1 MTNTSQTLA
10 PPADTEPA
18 EVSRLVRA
26 ATAAACDFGDPDNAP
41 LRARA
46 LTAIADAMDAAAD
59 ELVPIA
65 REETALADARLTSE
79 LARTTYQLRRFVEV
93 VDEGSQFEA
102 TIDSADPDWA
112 LGPKPDLRRL
122 LVGLGPVAVYSAS
135 NFPFA
140 FSVAGGDTAA
150 ALAAG
155 CPVIVKGHPGHPLLS
170 QAVATIVSDQLDA
183 VGAPA
188 GTFALV
194 LGLEAGKQL
203 ITEPGVKAGAF
214 TGSAG
219 AGRALFDAA
228 CGRPEPIPFYGE
240 LGSIN
245 PVFVTSAAVGARRD
259 AIVEGFVASYTMGV
273 GQFCTKP
280 GFLFMPAGHDLSAD
294 LATAVRAVA
303 PATML
308 NDRIASGF
316 AEGISSL
323 SSVNGVEVLVE
334 GSVSGRDAGPT
345 LLATDVTTLLANKD
359 TLLEECFGPTAILV
373 TYADEKELLAAA
385 SAFTGNLTATV
396 HAEEHEAAGLAD
408 LLFLL
413 RERAGRLL
421 WNGWP
426 TGVAVTWAMQHGG
439 PYPATTASLFTSVGQ
454 SSIRRFLRPVSY
466 QGMPDAA
473 LPKVLRREGAPSIV
487 RREDGRLVLP

>member
-1 MTNTSQTLA
+1 MTNTTQTPA
-10 PPADTEPA
+10 PADTDPA
-18 EVSRLVRA
+18 EVSRLVVA
-26 ATAAACDFGDPDNAP
+26 ATVAAREFGDPDNAP
-41 LRARA
+41 MRAAALR
-46 LTAIADAMDAAAD
+46 AIADAMDAAAD

-65 REETALADARLTSE
+65 QGETALTEARLTSE
-79 LARTTYQLRRFVEV
+79 LARTTYQLRRFAEV
-93 VDEGSQFEA
+93 IDEGSLFEA
-102 TIDSADPDWA
+102 TIDSADPEWE
-112 LGPKPDLRRL
+112 LGPKPDVRRL
-122 LVGLGPVAVYSAS
+122 LIGLGPVAMYSAS

-155 CPVIVKGHPGHPLLS
+155 CPVIVKGHPGHPRLS
-170 QAVATIVSDQLDA
+170 LAVAQIVGEQLEA

-214 TGSAG
+214 TGSIG

-228 CGRPEPIPFYGE
+228 CARPEPIPFYGE

-245 PVFVTSAAVGARRD
+245 PAFVTAAALDARRAD
-259 AIVEGFVASYTMGV
+259 IVKGFVASYTMGV

-280 GFLFMPAGHDLSAD
+280 GYLFVPAGYDLSED
-294 LATAVRAVA
+294 LAAAAREVG

-316 AEGISSL
+316 ANGL
-323 SSVNGVEVLVE
+323 SALRGVDGVEVLVHGE
-334 GSVSGRDAGPT
+334 VSGRDAAPT
-345 LLATDVTTLLANKD
+345 LLATDVPTLLANQD
-359 TLLEECFGPTAILV
+359 PLLEECFGPTAIV
-373 TYADEKELLAAA
+373 ATYADEKEMLAAA
-385 SAFTGNLTATV
+385 AAFTGNLTAAV
-396 HAEEHEAAGLAD
+396 HAEEHEAAGLGE

-426 TGVAVTWAMQHGG
+426 TGVAVTWAMHHGG
-439 PYPATTASLFTSVGQ
+439 PYPATTFPLFTSVGQ
-454 SSIRRFLRPVSY
+454 TSIRRFLRPVSY

-473 LPKVLRREGAPSIV
+473 LPKALRREGRPSIV
-487 RREDGRLVLP
+487 RRVDGQLQLP

>member
-1 MTNTSQTLA
+1 MTNTTTTRA
-10 PPADTEPA
+10 TPVATEPD

-26 ATAAACDFGDPDNAP
+26 ATTAAREFGDPDNAP
-41 LRARA
+41 MRAQALR
-46 LTAIADAMDAAAD
+46 AIADAMDAAVD
-59 ELVPIA
+59 DLVPIG
-65 REETALADARLTSE
+65 REETALAGARLTSE
-79 LARTTYQLRRFVEV
+79 LARTTYQLRRFAEV
-93 VDEGSQFEA
+93 IEEGSQFEA

-122 LVGLGPVAVYSAS
+122 LIGIGPVAMYSAS

-155 CPVIVKGHPGHPLLS
+155 CPVIVKAHSGHPRLS
-170 QAVATIVSDQLDA
+170 KAVAAIVTEQLAA

-188 GTFALV
+188 GTFGLV
-194 LGLEAGKQL
+194 VGLEAGKQL

-214 TGSAG
+214 TGSVG

-228 CGRPEPIPFYGE
+228 CARPEPIPFYGE

-245 PVFVTSAAVGARRD
+245 PAFVTAAALEARRD
-259 AIVEGFVASYTMGV
+259 AIVEGFVASYTMGA

-280 GFLFMPAGHDLSAD
+280 GFLFVPAGHDVPEA
-294 LATAVRAVA
+294 LAAAVRGVGA
-303 PATML
+303 ATLL

-316 AEGISSL
+316 ADVLSSL
-323 SSVNGVEVLVE
+323 RSVDGVEVLVE
-334 GSVSGRDAGPT
+334 GEIVGRDAGPT
-345 LLATDVTTLLANKD
+345 LLATDVPTLLANKD
-359 TLLEECFGPTAILV
+359 ALLEECFGPTAIV
-373 TYADEKELLAAA
+373 VSYAGEQELLDAAA
-385 SAFTGNLTATV
+385 AFSGNLTATV
-396 HAEEHEAAGLAD
+396 HAEEHEAAGLGE
-408 LLFLL
+408 LLHLM

-426 TGVAVTWAMQHGG
+426 TGVAVTWGMHHGG
-439 PYPATTASLFTSVGQ
+439 PYPAATGSLFTSVGQ
-454 SSIRRFLRPVSY
+454 TSIRRFLRPVSY

-473 LPKVLRREGAPSIV
+473 LPKVLRRDGAPPIV
-487 RREDGRLVLP
+487 RRVDGQLVLP

>member
-1 MTNTSQTLA
+1 MTNISRTGVT
-10 PPADTEPA
+10 PAATEPA

-26 ATAAACDFGDPDNAP
+26 ATIAAREFGDPDNAP
-41 LRARA
+41 LRAQA
-46 LTAIADAMDAAAD
+46 LRAIADAMDAAAD

-65 REETALADARLTSE
+65 QEETALAEARLTSE
-79 LARTTYQLRRFVEV
+79 LARTTYQLRRFAEV
-93 VDEGSQFEA
+93 IDEGSQFEA

-122 LVGLGPVAVYSAS
+122 LIGIGPVAMYSAS

-155 CPVIVKGHPGHPLLS
+155 CPVIVKAHSGHPRLS
-170 QAVATIVSDQLDA
+170 QAVAAIVTAQLEA

-194 LGLEAGKQL
+194 VGLEAGKQL

-214 TGSAG
+214 TGSVG

-228 CGRPEPIPFYGE
+228 CARPEPIPFYGE

-245 PVFVTSAAVGARRD
+245 PAFVTAAALEARRD
-259 AIVEGFVASYTMGV
+259 SIVAGFVASYTMGV

-280 GFLFMPAGHDLSAD
+280 GFLFVPAGHDLSEA
-294 LATAVRAVA
+294 LATAVRGVG
-303 PATML
+303 PATLL

-316 AEGISSL
+316 AEVLSSL
-323 SSVNGVEVLVE
+323 SSVDGVEVLVE
-334 GSVSGRDAGPT
+334 GEIAGRDVGPT
-345 LLATDVTTLLANKD
+345 LLATDVPTLMARKD
-359 TLLEECFGPTAILV
+359 TLLEECFGPTAIVV

-396 HAEEHEAAGLAD
+396 QAEEHESAGLTD
-408 LLFLL
+408 LLFVL

-439 PYPATTASLFTSVGQ
+439 PYPATTSLFTSVGQ
-454 SSIRRFLRPVSY
+454 TSIRRFLRPVSY

-487 RREDGRLVLP
+487 RRVDGQLVLP

>member
-1 MTNTSQTLA
+1 MIDPSQTLT
-10 PPADTEPA
+10 PPADTGPA
-18 EVSRLVRA
+18 EVTRLVLA
-26 ATAAACDFGDPDNAP
+26 ATAAAREFGDPDNAP
-41 LRARA
+41 LRAEA
-46 LTAIADAMDAAAD
+46 LRGIADAMDAAAD

-65 REETALADARLTSE
+65 RQETALAEARLTGE
-79 LARTTYQLRRFVEV
+79 LARTTYQLRRFAEV
-93 VDEGSQFEA
+93 IDEGSQFEA

-112 LGPKPDLRRL
+112 LGPKPDIRRL
-122 LVGLGPVAVYSAS
+122 LIAIGPVAMYSAS

-155 CPVIVKGHPGHPLLS
+155 CPVIVKGHPGHPVLS
-170 QAVATIVSDQLDA
+170 QAVAKIVSEQLEA

-194 LGLEAGKQL
+194 LGLEAGQQL

-214 TGSAG
+214 TGSVG
-219 AGRALFDAA
+219 AGRSLFDAA
-228 CGRPEPIPFYGE
+228 SSRSEPIPFYGE

-245 PVFVTSAAVGARRD
+245 PAFVTSAAVEARRD
-259 AIVEGFVASYTMGV
+259 DIVEGFVGSYTMGV

-280 GFLFMPAGHDLSAD
+280 GYLFVPAEQDLSD
-294 LATAVRAVA
+294 ELAAAVRGVS

-308 NDRIASGF
+308 NDRIATGF
-316 AEGISSL
+316 ANGL
-323 SSVNGVEVLVE
+323 SALSGVDGVELLVQGE
-334 GSVSGRDAGPT
+334 ISGRDAGPS
-345 LLATDVTTLLANKD
+345 LLATDVPTLLANQEK
-359 TLLEECFGPTAILV
+359 LLEECFGPTAIVV
-373 TYADEKELLAAA
+373 TYADDKELLEGA

-396 HAEEHEAAGLAD
+396 HAEEHEAAGLGE

-439 PYPATTASLFTSVGQ
+439 PYPATTAPLFTSVGQ
-454 SSIRRFLRPVSY
+454 TSIRRFLRPVSF

-473 LPKVLRREGAPSIV
+473 LPKALRREGKPSIV
-487 RREDGRLVLP
+487 RRVDGQLQLP